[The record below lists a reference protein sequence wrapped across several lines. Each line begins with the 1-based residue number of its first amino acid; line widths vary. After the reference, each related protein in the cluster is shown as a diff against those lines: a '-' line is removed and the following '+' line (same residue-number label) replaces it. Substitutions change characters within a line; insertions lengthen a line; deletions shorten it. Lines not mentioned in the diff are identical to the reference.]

1 MPASALA
8 PNLAT
13 EATDP
18 ARIVAFQGAPGA
30 YSHLACREALPEM
43 APLPCATFEDAFA
56 VVREGGAACAL
67 IPIENSTAGRVAD
80 IHHLLPTGGLF
91 ITAEHFL
98 RVRHQLLAP
107 KAATLKTVKRVYSHV
122 QALSQ
127 CRRLTKDMG
136 IEPIVSSDTAASAK
150 EVAERNNPEEAA
162 IASSIAGELYGLQVL
177 RADVE
182 DNHTNT
188 TRFIKLERQRRD
200 PDPTKGDSITAIMFK
215 VRSVPAALYKAL
227 GGFATNGVN
236 VVKLESYL
244 TDGFKVAEFYAEIDG
259 HPAQRHVDLALQE
272 LEYFSRSL
280 KVLGVFTAHPFRSE
294 A

>member
-1 MPASALA
+1 MNAKIAS
-8 PNLAT
+8 
-13 EATDP
+13 EAIDP
-18 ARIVAFQGAPGA
+18 ATVVAFQGAPGA
-30 YSHLACREALPEM
+30 YSHLACREALPDM
-43 APLPCATFEDAFA
+43 VPLPCATFEDAFA
-56 VVREGGAACAL
+56 AVREGRAACGL

-80 IHHLLPTGGLF
+80 IHHLLPEGGLY

-107 KAATLKTVKRVYSHV
+107 RSATLKTVKRVYSHV

-127 CRRLTKDMG
+127 CRRIIKDLG
-136 IEPIVSSDTAASAK
+136 IEPIVSTDTAGSAK
-150 EVAERNNPEEAA
+150 DVAERNNPEEAA
-162 IASSIAGELYGLQVL
+162 IASAIAGELYGLQIL
-177 RADVE
+177 RADIE

-200 PDPTKGDSITAIMFK
+200 PDPQAGNSLTAIMFK

-244 TDGFKVAEFYAEIDG
+244 TDGFRVAEFYAEIEG
-259 HPAQRHVDLALQE
+259 HPAHRNVDLALQE

-280 KVLGVFTAHPFRSE
+280 KVLGVFAAHPFRSE
-294 A
+294 M

>member
-1 MPASALA
+1 MSPA
-8 PNLAT
+8 AT
-13 EATDP
+13 IADAHTDP
-18 ARIVAFQGAPGA
+18 AKTVAFQGAPGA
-30 YSHLACREALPEM
+30 YSHLACREALPELV
-43 APLPCATFEDAFA
+43 PLPCATFEDAFA
-56 VVREGGAACAL
+56 AVREGRAVCGL

-80 IHHLLPTGGLF
+80 IHHLLPDGGLY

-107 KAATLKTVKRVYSHV
+107 KAATVKTVKRVYSHV

-127 CRRLTKDMG
+127 CRRIIRDMG
-136 IEPIVSSDTAASAK
+136 IEPVVSSDTAGSAR
-150 EVAERNNPEEAA
+150 EVAERNDPEEAA
-162 IASSIAGELYGLQVL
+162 IASSIAGELYGLQTL
-177 RADVE
+177 RADIE

-188 TRFIKLERQRRD
+188 TRFIRLERQRRD
-200 PDPTKGDSITAIMFK
+200 PDPTSGDCMTAIMFK

-244 TDGFKVAEFYAEIDG
+244 TDGFRVAEFYAEIQG
-259 HPAQRHVDLALQE
+259 HPAHRNVDLALQE

-280 KVLGVFTAHPFRSE
+280 KVLGVFTAHPFRSVD
-294 A
+294 

>member
-1 MPASALA
+1 MPSASI
-8 PNLAT
+8 AT
-13 EATDP
+13 AATDP
-18 ARIVAFQGAPGA
+18 AMVVAFQGAPGA
-30 YSHLACREALPEM
+30 YSHLACREALPAM
-43 APLPCATFEDAFA
+43 VALPCASFEDAFA
-56 VVREGGAACAL
+56 AVREGRASCGL

-80 IHHLLPTGGLF
+80 IHQLLPEGGLF

-107 KAATLKTVKRVYSHV
+107 KAASLKTVKRVYSHV
-122 QALSQ
+122 QGLSQ
-127 CRRLTKDMG
+127 CRKVIKELG
-136 IEPIVSSDTAASAK
+136 LEAIVASDTAGSAK
-150 EVAERNNPEEAA
+150 DVAERNNVEEAA

-177 RADVE
+177 RPDIE

-200 PDPTKGDSITAIMFK
+200 PDVAAPNSLTAIMFR

-244 TDGFKVAEFYAEIDG
+244 SDGFQVAEFYAEIEG
-259 HPAQRHVDLALQE
+259 HPAQKNVDLALQE
-272 LEYFSRSL
+272 LEYFSSSL
-280 KVLGVFTAHPFRSE
+280 KVIGVFTAHAFRRQS
-294 A
+294 

>member
-1 MPASALA
+1 MSAAASI
-8 PNLAT
+8 AT
-13 EATDP
+13 AATDP
-18 ARIVAFQGAPGA
+18 ARVVAFQGAPGA
-30 YSHLACREALPEM
+30 YSHLACREALPDLV
-43 APLPCATFEDAFA
+43 PLPCATFEDAFA
-56 VVREGGAACAL
+56 AVREGRAACAL

-80 IHHLLPTGGLF
+80 IHQLLPEGGLY

-107 KAATLKTVKRVYSHV
+107 KGATIQSVRRVYSHV

-127 CRRLTKDMG
+127 CRRITRDLG
-136 IEPIVSSDTAASAK
+136 IEPVVSSDTAGSAK
-150 EVAERNNPEEAA
+150 EVAERNSPEEAA

-200 PDPTKGDSITAIMFK
+200 PDPNGAATCVTAIMFR

-244 TDGFKVAEFYAEIDG
+244 SDGFKVAEFYAEIEG
-259 HPAQRHVDLALQE
+259 HPAHRNVDLALQE

-280 KVLGVFTAHPFRSE
+280 KIIGVFTAHPFRSE

>member
-1 MPASALA
+1 MSPV
-8 PNLAT
+8 AT
-13 EATDP
+13 IATDATDP
-18 ARIVAFQGAPGA
+18 AKVVAFQGAPGA
-30 YSHLACREALPEM
+30 YSHLACREALPDLV
-43 APLPCATFEDAFA
+43 PLPCPSFEDAFA
-56 VVREGGAACAL
+56 AVREGRAACGL

-80 IHHLLPTGGLF
+80 IHQLLPEGGLF

-107 KAATLKTVKRVYSHV
+107 KSASLKTVKRVYSHV
-122 QALSQ
+122 QGLSQ
-127 CRRLTKDMG
+127 CRKVTKEMG
-136 IEPIVSSDTAASAK
+136 LEAIVASDTAGSAK
-150 EVAERNNPEEAA
+150 DVAERNNPEEAA
-162 IASSIAGELYGLQVL
+162 IASSIAGELYGLQIL
-177 RADVE
+177 RADIE

-200 PDPTKGDSITAIMFK
+200 PDPNGATCMTAIMFK

-244 TDGFKVAEFYAEIDG
+244 TDGFKVAEFYAEIEG
-259 HPAQRHVDLALQE
+259 HPAHRNVDLALQE

-280 KVLGVFTAHPFRSE
+280 KVLGVFNPHPFRS
-294 A
+294 AD

>member
-1 MPASALA
+1 MNAKIAA
-8 PNLAT
+8 
-13 EATDP
+13 EAVDP
-18 ARIVAFQGAPGA
+18 APVVVFQGAPCA
-30 YSHLACREALPEM
+30 YSHLACREALPDM
-43 APLPCATFEDAFA
+43 VPLPCATFEDAFA
-56 VVREGGAACAL
+56 AVREGRAACGL

-80 IHHLLPTGGLF
+80 IHHLLPEGGLY

-107 KAATLKTVKRVYSHV
+107 SSATLKTVKRVYSHV

-127 CRRLTKDMG
+127 CRRIIKDLG
-136 IEPIVSSDTAASAK
+136 IEPIVSTDTAGSAK
-150 EVAERNNPEEAA
+150 DVAERNNPEEAA
-162 IASSIAGELYGLQVL
+162 IASSIAGELYDLQIL

-200 PDPTKGDSITAIMFK
+200 PDPQAGNSLTAIMFK

-244 TDGFKVAEFYAEIDG
+244 TDGFRVAEFYAEIEG
-259 HPAQRHVDLALQE
+259 HPAHRNVDLALQE

-280 KVLGVFTAHPFRSE
+280 KVLGVFAAHPFRSE
-294 A
+294 M

>member
-1 MPASALA
+1 MPPAVAIATAS
-8 PNLAT
+8 
-13 EATDP
+13 TDP
-18 ARIVAFQGAPGA
+18 ATVVAFQGAPGA
-30 YSHLACREALPEM
+30 YSHLACREALPDLV
-43 APLPCATFEDAFA
+43 PLPCATFEDAFA
-56 VVREGGAACAL
+56 AVREGRAACAL

-80 IHHLLPTGGLF
+80 IHQLLPEGGLF

-107 KAATLKTVKRVYSHV
+107 KGATLKTLKRVYSHV

-127 CRRLTKDMG
+127 CRRATKDLG
-136 IEPIVSSDTAASAK
+136 LEPIVASDTAGSAR
-150 EVAERNNPEEAA
+150 EVAERNNPEEAS

-177 RADVE
+177 RADIE
-182 DNHTNT
+182 DTHTNT
-188 TRFIKLERQRRD
+188 TRFIRLERQRRD
-200 PDPTKGDSITAIMFK
+200 PDPNGAATCITAIMFR

-236 VVKLESYL
+236 VIKLESYL
-244 TDGFKVAEFYAEIDG
+244 SDGFKVAEFYAEIEG
-259 HPAQRHVDLALQE
+259 HPAHRNVDLALQE

-280 KVLGVFTAHPFRSE
+280 KVIGVFTAHSYRSE

>member
-1 MPASALA
+1 MSPVASI
-8 PNLAT
+8 AT

-30 YSHLACREALPEM
+30 YSHLACREALPDLV
-43 APLPCATFEDAFA
+43 PLPCASFEDAFA
-56 VVREGGAACAL
+56 AVREGRAACGL

-80 IHHLLPTGGLF
+80 IHQLLPEGGLF

-107 KAATLKTVKRVYSHV
+107 KSASLKTVKRVYSHV
-122 QALSQ
+122 QGLSQ
-127 CRRLTKDMG
+127 CRKVIKELGLDA
-136 IEPIVSSDTAASAK
+136 IVASDTAGSAK
-150 EVAERNNPEEAA
+150 DVSERNSVEEAA

-177 RADVE
+177 RADIE

-200 PDPTKGDSITAIMFK
+200 PDVKAPHSLTAIMFR

-244 TDGFKVAEFYAEIDG
+244 SDGFQVAEFYAEIEG
-259 HPAQRHVDLALQE
+259 HPAHKSVDLALQE
-272 LEYFSRSL
+272 LEYFSSSL
-280 KVLGVFTAHPFRSE
+280 KIIGVFGAHPFR
-294 A
+294 AAV

>member
-1 MPASALA
+1 MSPVAQI
-8 PNLAT
+8 AT
-13 EATDP
+13 DATDP
-18 ARIVAFQGAPGA
+18 AKVVAFQGAPGA
-30 YSHLACREALPEM
+30 YSHLACREALPDM
-43 APLPCATFEDAFA
+43 VPLPCATFEDAFA
-56 VVREGGAACAL
+56 AVREGRAACGL

-80 IHHLLPTGGLF
+80 IHHLLPDGNLY

-107 KAATLKTVKRVYSHV
+107 KSATLKSVKRVYSHV

-127 CRRLTKDMG
+127 CRRIIKDLG
-136 IEPIVSSDTAASAK
+136 IEPVVASDTAGSAK
-150 EVAERNNPEEAA
+150 DVAERNNPEEAA
-162 IASSIAGELYGLQVL
+162 VASSIAGDLYGLQTL
-177 RADVE
+177 RADIE

-188 TRFIKLERQRRD
+188 TRFIRLERQRRD
-200 PDPTKGDSITAIMFK
+200 PDPNSKTCMTAIMFK
-215 VRSVPAALYKAL
+215 VRSVPASLYKAL

-244 TDGFKVAEFYAEIDG
+244 TDGFKVAEFYAEIEG
-259 HPAQRHVDLALQE
+259 HPAHRNVDLAMQE

-280 KVLGVFTAHPFRSE
+280 KVLGVFTPHPFRSE

>member
-1 MPASALA
+1 MSPV
-8 PNLAT
+8 AT
-13 EATDP
+13 IATDVTDP
-18 ARIVAFQGAPGA
+18 ATVVAFQGAPGA
-30 YSHLACREALPEM
+30 YSHLACREALPDLV
-43 APLPCATFEDAFA
+43 PLPCPSFEDAFA
-56 VVREGGAACAL
+56 AVRDGKAACGL

-80 IHHLLPTGGLF
+80 IHQLLPEGGLF

-107 KAATLKTVKRVYSHV
+107 KSASLKTVKRVYSHV
-122 QALSQ
+122 QGLSQ
-127 CRRLTKDMG
+127 CRKVIKELG
-136 IEPIVSSDTAASAK
+136 LEAIVASDTAGSAK
-150 EVAERNNPEEAA
+150 DVSERNSTEEAA

-177 RADVE
+177 RPDIE

-200 PDPTKGDSITAIMFK
+200 PAVDAPNSLTALMFR

-244 TDGFKVAEFYAEIDG
+244 SNGFQVAEFYAEIEG
-259 HPAQRHVDLALQE
+259 HPAQKNVDLALQE
-272 LEYFSRSL
+272 LQYFSSSL
-280 KVLGVFTAHPFRSE
+280 NVIGVFTAHPFRSQD
-294 A
+294 

>member
-1 MPASALA
+1 MPSASI
-8 PNLAT
+8 AT
-13 EATDP
+13 AATDP
-18 ARIVAFQGAPGA
+18 ATVVAFQGAPGA
-30 YSHLACREALPEM
+30 YSHLACREALP
-43 APLPCATFEDAFA
+43 ALVPLPCPSFEDAFA
-56 VVREGGAACAL
+56 AVREGRASCGL

-80 IHHLLPTGGLF
+80 IHQLLPEGGLF

-107 KAATLKTVKRVYSHV
+107 RAASLKTVKRVYSHV
-122 QALSQ
+122 QGLSQ
-127 CRRLTKDMG
+127 CRKVIKELG
-136 IEPIVSSDTAASAK
+136 LEAIVASDTAGSAK
-150 EVAERNNPEEAA
+150 DVAERNNVEEAA

-177 RADVE
+177 RPDIE

-200 PDPTKGDSITAIMFK
+200 PDVAAPNSLTAIMFR

-244 TDGFKVAEFYAEIDG
+244 SDGFQVAEFYAEIEG
-259 HPAQRHVDLALQE
+259 HPAQTSVDLALQE
-272 LEYFSRSL
+272 LEYFSSSL
-280 KVLGVFTAHPFRSE
+280 KVIGVFTAHAFRRQS
-294 A
+294 

>member
-1 MPASALA
+1 MSPAQT
-8 PNLAT
+8 LAT
-13 EATDP
+13 AATDP
-18 ARIVAFQGAPGA
+18 AKIVAFQGAPGA
-30 YSHLACREALPEM
+30 YSHLACREALPDY

-56 VVREGGAACAL
+56 AVREGRAACGL

-80 IHHLLPTGGLF
+80 IHHLLPEGGLY

-98 RVRHQLLAP
+98 RVRHQLLAA
-107 KAATLKTVKRVYSHV
+107 KAATVKTVKRVYSHV

-127 CRRLTKDMG
+127 CRRIIKDLG
-136 IEPIVSSDTAASAK
+136 IEAIVSTDTAGSAK

-162 IASSIAGELYGLQVL
+162 IASSIAGELYDLQTL

-188 TRFIKLERQRRD
+188 TRFIRLERQRRD
-200 PDPTKGDSITAIMFK
+200 PDPQAGNSLTAIMFK
-215 VRSVPAALYKAL
+215 VRSVPASLYKAL

-244 TDGFKVAEFYAEIDG
+244 TDGFKVAEFYAEIEG
-259 HPAQRHVDLALQE
+259 HPAQKNVDLALQE
-272 LEYFSRSL
+272 LEYFSRQL

-294 A
+294 P